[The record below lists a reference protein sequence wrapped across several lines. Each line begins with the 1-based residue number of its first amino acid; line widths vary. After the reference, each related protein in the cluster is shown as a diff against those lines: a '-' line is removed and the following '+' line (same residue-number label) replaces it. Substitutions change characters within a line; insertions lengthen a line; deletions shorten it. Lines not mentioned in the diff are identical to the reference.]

1 MDKRMGSFGKKAN
14 ILTDNLGWVVVA
26 AVLLV
31 ILIAIAF
38 AGRGV
43 LYEIWSAFVKA
54 FGGA

>member
-26 AVLLV
+26 AVLLT
-31 ILIAIAF
+31 ILIALAII
-38 AGRGV
+38 GRGV
-43 LYEIWSAFVKA
+43 LYEIWGAFTRA